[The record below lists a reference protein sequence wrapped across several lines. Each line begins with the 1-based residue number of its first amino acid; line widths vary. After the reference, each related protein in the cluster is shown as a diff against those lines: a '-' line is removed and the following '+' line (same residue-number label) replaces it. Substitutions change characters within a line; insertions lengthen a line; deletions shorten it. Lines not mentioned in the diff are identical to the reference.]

1 MDWNDIVGFDLV
13 KVVIKE
19 EVLWLVLRL
28 DVFSGLT
35 VLFRS
40 IFLFGFR
47 GIGKILLGRCIA
59 S

>member
-28 DVFSGLT
+28 DVFSGLM
-35 VLFRS
+35 VLFWS
-40 IFLFGFR
+40 IFLFGFW
-47 GIGKILLGRCIA
+47 GIGKILLGRCIV